1 MNEEN
6 ALSLKAAITAA
17 LGALTAL
24 WGWFGWLVVAW
35 IACMTIDY
43 LTGYS
48 AALKNG
54 EWSSSV
60 AREGLWHKGGCIIVV
75 LAAGILDAVIGYLLS
90 HVPAIDLPFEGSV
103 FLTAL
108 VVVWYILMELGS
120 ILENVGKLGAPLPG
134 FLKRAIAVLK
144 ASVDAAAEK
153 VIPGGDAGE
162 HMEEVINNEDAD
174 KLSAEKE

>member
-1 MNEEN
+1 MNQEN
-6 ALSLKAAITAA
+6 AVSIKACITGVLAF
-17 LGALTAL
+17 LTAL
-24 WGWFGWLVVAW
+24 WGWFGWLIVAW
-35 IACMTIDY
+35 VACMTIDY

-75 LAAGILDAVIGYLLS
+75 LAAGILDAVVGYLLE
-90 HVPAIDLPFEGSV
+90 HIPAIDLPFDYSV

-134 FLKRAIAVLK
+134 FLQRAIAVLK
-144 ASVDAAAEK
+144 SSVDTA
-153 VIPGGDAGE
+153 
-162 HMEEVINNEDAD
+162 AD
-174 KLSAEKE
+174 KLVPQSGETEEQQENINHHRTAGNPAERK